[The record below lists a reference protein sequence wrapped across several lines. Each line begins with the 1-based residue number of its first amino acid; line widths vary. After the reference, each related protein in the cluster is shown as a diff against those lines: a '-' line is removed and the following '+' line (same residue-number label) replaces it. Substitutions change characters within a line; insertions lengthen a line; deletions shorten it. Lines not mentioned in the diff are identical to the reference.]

1 MFGWFGISN
10 FACRKA
16 VKLNQYLLQEKTI
29 LEYNT
34 ELANCRKIFTD
45 KLQDYGTNWRVL
57 RVPSLIDQIFIKA
70 QRIRSIEEKKT
81 SKIDEPVYGEFLG
94 IVNYSI
100 ITLIQLEIGSS
111 FNEDIAAE
119 KIIALYNTKATLATE
134 LMLAK
139 NHDYGEAWREM
150 YVSSFTDLILSK
162 LLRIRNII
170 ANDGVTIASEG
181 IESNLYD
188 MLNYAMFAM
197 IRLNE
202 KNN

>member
-1 MFGWFGISN
+1 M
-10 FACRKA
+10 
-16 VKLNQYLLQEKTI
+16 QEKTI